1 MPPSAPGYTPPPSYA
16 QPPTGYGPPPAT
28 PPGYPTAPPGYGQYP
43 QYGPMPGEK
52 SVVVSLIL
60 SFILT
65 GLGQLYNGEISKGV
79 IFLIV
84 GIILAI
90 LTVLTFFLCIVWIP
104 FWIYGMYD
112 AYTRAEVYNRALRAT
127 GRPPW

>member
-1 MPPSAPGYTPPPSYA
+1 
-16 QPPTGYGPPPAT
+16 
-28 PPGYPTAPPGYGQYP
+28 
-43 QYGPMPGEK
+43 MPGEK
-52 SVVVSLIL
+52 NVVVSLIL
-60 SFILT
+60 SFVLT

-79 IFLIV
+79 IFLV
-84 GIILAI
+84 VAIILWI
-90 LTVLTFFLCIVWIP
+90 LTILTIFLCVVAIP

>member
-1 MPPSAPGYTPPPSYA
+1 
-16 QPPTGYGPPPAT
+16 
-28 PPGYPTAPPGYGQYP
+28 
-43 QYGPMPGEK
+43 MPGEK

-60 SFILT
+60 SFLLT

-79 IFLIV
+79 IFLV
-84 GIILAI
+84 VAIILWI
-90 LTVLTFFLCIVWIP
+90 LTILTIFLCVVTIP

-112 AYTRAEVYNRALRAT
+112 AYTRAEEHNRALRAT

>member
-1 MPPSAPGYTPPPSYA
+1 
-16 QPPTGYGPPPAT
+16 
-28 PPGYPTAPPGYGQYP
+28 
-43 QYGPMPGEK
+43 MPGEK

-60 SFILT
+60 SFLLT

-79 IFLIV
+79 IFLV
-84 GIILAI
+84 VAIILWI
-90 LTVLTFFLCIVWIP
+90 LTVLTLFLCVVAIP

-112 AYTRAEVYNRALRAT
+112 AYTRPEEFNRALRAT